1 MKAQLLQ
8 WIAAVMF
15 VFSSCTTFAQTEESI
30 SESKSQIEISQ
41 KQLISIF
48 PVPTAGI
55 LNIDFNEPA
64 MTLPKVLI
72 YDMIGKPVKGVQVE
86 RISPERFTINLAGR
100 EPGFYFIK
108 VQTEKIIY
116 SKRITLV
123 NATGLSRPKVI
134 S

>member
-1 MKAQLLQ
+1 MKSQLLQ
-8 WIAAVMF
+8 WMAAGMF
-15 VFSSCTTFAQTEESI
+15 VLSSCTTFAQTDETYSEE
-30 SESKSQIEISQ
+30 KSQIQNSQ

-48 PVPTAGI
+48 PIPTAGI
-55 LNIDFNEPA
+55 INIDFNEPA
-64 MTLPKVLI
+64 MTLPKVQV
-72 YDMIGKPVKGVQVE
+72 YDMIGNSVKGIQVE
-86 RISPERFTINLAGR
+86 RISPERFIINLAGH

-123 NATGLSRPKVI
+123 NAAALSKPKVI